1 VAQTGACKRPN
12 RGPGYIVHAHVL
24 APAGSAG
31 FIWPSEEGPPV
42 GFLAGALG
50 FGLSIVASILIY
62 AYAFNGAVWLIDQ
75 IVGQDVGV
83 TGRWIVMFVLL
94 FLFISVGVRVGRFA
108 RSWIEAGAPRGAF
121 HFLHRAL
128 KQQA

>member
-1 VAQTGACKRPN
+1 M
-12 RGPGYIVHAHVL
+12 
-24 APAGSAG
+24 
-31 FIWPSEEGPPV
+31 

-108 RSWIEAGAPRGAF
+108 RSWIEAGARTPRPSA
-121 HFLHRAL
+121 R
-128 KQQA
+128 